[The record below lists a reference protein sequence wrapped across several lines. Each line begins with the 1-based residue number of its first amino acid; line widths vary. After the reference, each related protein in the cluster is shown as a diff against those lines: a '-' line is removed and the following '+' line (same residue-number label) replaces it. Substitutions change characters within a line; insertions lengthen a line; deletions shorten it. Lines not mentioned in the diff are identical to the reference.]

1 MFGNNG
7 KRLVRL
13 FGARITF
20 SSEEHRFVVKKFAV
34 KKTRRTKS
42 RPHSQKGALR

>member
-20 SSEEHRFVVKKFAV
+20 SSEGHRFAV
-34 KKTRRTKS
+34 KRQTGK
-42 RPHSQKGALR
+42 PVAFAKGRFAEGR